1 MFNTVYNEIKKNLTR
16 RNRRELHL
24 LAVSLKKKGISGKL
38 TKGER
43 EFLKKA
49 YNYLERNHFESKITI
64 EMIIDWV
71 SRLDEGGQYEFLA
84 QPFVKDSLKQSASEK
99 AQMKCMEE
107 NGFPMCKMSAS
118 GKNSLR
124 FDKESKSLIP
134 TKTEGVTSRSFDYKR
149 EYNGFVEFFTGKVT
163 YGQGG
168 AQNGVKEEI
177 VNFLK
182 RAKKFLEKNADSNF
196 VFTALVDGDA
206 FTESDLLS
214 YQQYTSDRIR
224 LMSSDNY
231 TPCML

>member
-1 MFNTVYNEIKKNLTR
+1 MFDTVYKEIKKNLTR
-16 RNRRELHL
+16 GNRRELQR

-38 TKGER
+38 IKGER
-43 EFLKKA
+43 ELLKKID
-49 YNYLERNHFESKITI
+49 NHLERNHYESNIDR
-64 EMIIDWV
+64 EMIIDWL
-71 SRLDEGGQYEFLA
+71 SRLNEGPIYEFSA
-84 QPFVKDSLKQSASEK
+84 QQFVKDALKQSASEK

-107 NGFPMCKMSAS
+107 NGHPMSKMSAS

-182 RAKKFLEKNADSNF
+182 RAKKFLGENPDSNY

-224 LMSSDNY
+224 LVSCDNY
-231 TPCML
+231 EPFLL